1 MTEITFREAVHN
13 RRFLQAA
20 DILALGGNPFIAE
33 DPNESISAFEQ
44 DNIFDILIKEKA
56 FDLIYA
62 LVENTYIQMDLFESG
77 LTGIHKSIINHLHE
91 DEDSLQF
98 LQKFLSNVTKID
110 EEYNDETLL
119 SWAVRK
125 DKPLSVLKVIIDA
138 GCAITFV
145 DRVDNSLLHQIVFQ
159 QSDETLLPFLVD
171 AGLEV
176 DGVNILGETALHTAV
191 KNRKEKYIPTL
202 LACGADPNLPD
213 TVQKSHYYYALVQ
226 QRSLAIYEIFAGYC
240 PPNFDQFTLDGSTLL
255 FDFISNIYSD
265 PTDLKLVEKM
275 LEHGADLSQE
285 VINPYG
291 VPETPLDLVAQKSCE
306 LMQCILNKEHIDIN
320 AQDRFGNTVLH
331 KVCARNVNYEQAVAR
346 NMYRTVKFLLAEGA
360 DMAIKN
366 DLDQTPLML
375 ASDDNMKAKIATLL
389 ILQENE

>member
-1 MTEITFREAVHN
+1 M
-13 RRFLQAA
+13 QAA

-98 LQKFLSNVTKID
+98 LQKFLSKVTKID

-125 DKPLSVLKVIIDA
+125 DKPFSVLKVIIDA

-176 DGVNILGETALHTAV
+176 DGVNIL
-191 KNRKEKYIPTL
+191 
-202 LACGADPNLPD
+202 
-213 TVQKSHYYYALVQ
+213 
-226 QRSLAIYEIFAGYC
+226 
-240 PPNFDQFTLDGSTLL
+240 
-255 FDFISNIYSD
+255 
-265 PTDLKLVEKM
+265 
-275 LEHGADLSQE
+275 
-285 VINPYG
+285 
-291 VPETPLDLVAQKSCE
+291 
-306 LMQCILNKEHIDIN
+306 
-320 AQDRFGNTVLH
+320 
-331 KVCARNVNYEQAVAR
+331 
-346 NMYRTVKFLLAEGA
+346 
-360 DMAIKN
+360 
-366 DLDQTPLML
+366 
-375 ASDDNMKAKIATLL
+375 
-389 ILQENE
+389 